1 MLVRSLIPV
10 GGVGGLANYL
20 IPRFA
25 NPLILCDL
33 REPGGLLRKRF
44 IRREKDDKIGQI
56 MQNKAN
62 LLEASININ
71 SILLSNYDKY
81 MRLDTW

>member
-1 MLVRSLIPV
+1 MLVLSLMPV

-20 IPRFA
+20 ISQFA
-25 NPLILCDL
+25 NPLIFCDI
-33 REPGGLLRKRF
+33 REPCGLLRKRF
-44 IRREKDDKIGQI
+44 IRREKDDKIGQR

-71 SILLSNYDKY
+71 SVILSNYDKY
-81 MRLDTW
+81 MQLDTW